1 MAPSRPRARPGKH
14 RTSPTGWWPNSSH
27 LIPASCSSTS
37 TTPCRSTRASSD
49 GYCRRKSPPISVSTI
64 NTTRTTKARRGSRCS
79 GCPRRRSKRHHR
91 RRTSSIRAA
100 PASGG
105 VGTASGSRPHDYGCR
120 GNRAA
125 AKLGLAGRGGHAAG
139 TMIMTEQGETGEAIT
154 ILLVED
160 DAPTC
165 WRLQDALVKAGYEVR
180 TAGSLGEARSALAS
194 GAPRVLLTDLRL
206 PDGHGVELIRETR
219 RRFPDTE
226 IMVISALGD
235 EESVISAITVGA
247 TGYLLKDAFPTDI
260 ATTVCDLVAGHSPIS
275 ASIARFIVRRTQSS
289 AEIASHLGLSRQTVP
304 GHIKNIY
311 RKLEVHTRGEA
322 VFEAVQQGL
331 IKL

>member
-1 MAPSRPRARPGKH
+1 MIMGVAVFLPRLDWISRVAGD
-14 RTSPTGWWPNSSH
+14 
-27 LIPASCSSTS
+27 
-37 TTPCRSTRASSD
+37 TRA
-49 GYCRRKSPPISVSTI
+49 G
-64 NTTRTTKARRGSRCS
+64 
-79 GCPRRRSKRHHR
+79 
-91 RRTSSIRAA
+91 RRT
-100 PASGG
+100 
-105 VGTASGSRPHDYGCR
+105 
-120 GNRAA
+120 
-125 AKLGLAGRGGHAAG
+125 
-139 TMIMTEQGETGEAIT
+139 MTEQGETGEATT

-165 WRLQDALVKAGYEVR
+165 WRLQDALVKAGYQVR
-180 TAGSLGEARSALAS
+180 AAGTLGEARAAFGES
-194 GAPRVLLTDLRL
+194 APRVLLTDLRL
-206 PDGHGVELIRETR
+206 PDGHGIELIRETR

-260 ATTVCDLVAGHSPIS
+260 ATTVRDLVAGHSPIS
-275 ASIARFIVRRTQSS
+275 ASIARFIVRRTQGSVQGAAEPPPGPALNTARLTPREIDILWGIAKGFS
-289 AEIASHLGLSRQTVP
+289 YAEIASHLGLSKQTVP

-311 RKLEVHTRGEA
+311 RKLEVHTRSEA